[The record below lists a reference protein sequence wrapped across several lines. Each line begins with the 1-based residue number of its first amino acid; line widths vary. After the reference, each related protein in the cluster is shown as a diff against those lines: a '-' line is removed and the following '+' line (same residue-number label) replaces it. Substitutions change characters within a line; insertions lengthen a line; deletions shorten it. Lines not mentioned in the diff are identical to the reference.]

1 MFMDEIRKKNNSIK
15 KMIQN
20 KKNINYKN
28 EDQI

>member
-1 MFMDEIRKKNNSIK
+1 MLRDENRKKT
-15 KMIQN
+15 IQLRKWL